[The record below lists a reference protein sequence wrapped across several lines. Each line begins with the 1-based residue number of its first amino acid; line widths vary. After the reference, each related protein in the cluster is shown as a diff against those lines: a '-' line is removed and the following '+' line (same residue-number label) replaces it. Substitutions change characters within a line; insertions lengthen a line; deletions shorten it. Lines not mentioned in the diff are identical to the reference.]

1 MLSACAMLSPLD
13 YTEQADKRA
22 SAAGWR
28 KQQLATPHFE
38 LSGYVPNTKRPKRQ
52 LLTIYIEGDGRAW
65 LSTYRISPDPTPR
78 NPLALAL
85 ALRHP
90 SDQAAAYLAR
100 PCQYDNRA
108 RRPPCRPEYWSGKR
122 FAPEVIAAILAAV
135 DQLKRRVGAE
145 RVVLIGYSGGG
156 TVAALLAARRRDVA
170 KLITVAGNLDHRVSS
185 AHHAVSPLLGSLNP
199 PDDWRALQGIP
210 QRHLVGGRD
219 RIVPPLV
226 ARAYQ
231 RRFPEGRRPP
241 VRVLAGFDHHC
252 CWAEHWP
259 GLLVASPGNLE
270 QDERE
275 D

>member
-1 MLSACAMLSPLD
+1 MQFHFTNAGSCGFEAELRWIYHLIAECLDDSRWYPIYPMSLPKPATGREGKSFQRRRVIKKLILMIGSMIDPITARNGNWRSIPPTTREHGWRRLLPILVAFLSLPMLSACAMLSPLD

-28 KQQLATPHFE
+28 KQQLTTPYFE
-38 LSGYVPNTKRPKRQ
+38 LSGYVPNTKRPKREV
-52 LLTIYIEGDGRAW
+52 LTIYIEGDGRAW

-122 FAPEVIAAILAAV
+122 FAPEVIAASLAAV
-135 DQLKRRVGAE
+135 DRLKRRVGAE

-156 TVAALLAARRRDVA
+156 
-170 KLITVAGNLDHRVSS
+170 
-185 AHHAVSPLLGSLNP
+185 P
-199 PDDWRALQGIP
+199 
-210 QRHLVGGRD
+210 
-219 RIVPPLV
+219 
-226 ARAYQ
+226 
-231 RRFPEGRRPP
+231 
-241 VRVLAGFDHHC
+241 
-252 CWAEHWP
+252 
-259 GLLVASPGNLE
+259 
-270 QDERE
+270 
-275 D
+275 